1 MFETI
6 NKFQKLWRYS
16 KRGKKK
22 MVPGVILM
30 ILGSLIFATIPMIA
44 RNYIDGLSN
53 TSGVYDF
60 MITDLYYAIAG
71 LAVMVTA
78 WFVLYTT
85 GKTIVVDE
93 TSGKRMRDDLAEKV
107 SRISVATLEDRMPG
121 DTTAIMANDVP
132 VMVRAIHTDIPNFFV
147 HLALLF
153 FIVIMM
159 FLLSIQ
165 LTAIYL
171 LLLIVSYFVT
181 RKLGVR
187 MHRQMMIKQESMG
200 RLSGYFSDAIMSHSM
215 VKIYGLE
222 DKVIESFDSIDDVH
236 TGSYVRTSSAFSYV
250 EPLSRIVDNIGYLVT
265 AIIGS
270 MMIIDGYM
278 TFGAFF
284 AFISYTIIIGRP
296 LISFTDS
303 INRLQSASVSYDRI
317 LEFLD
322 EVEMPNESA
331 YDDID
336 TDSAK
341 GGIEFRDVSF
351 TYPDG
356 TKALRDV
363 CFSIEPGSMIS
374 IVGVEGSGKSTLS
387 DLLMGFRTASSGEV
401 LLDGNDIAEIKRSKL
416 RSVIGISSQ
425 DPYIFE
431 GTILYNLSQTAERED
446 IIMMSKLTGFD
457 SYVSK
462 LPRGYDTIVGGR
474 GHKLSSG
481 EIQLLSITRLL
492 LYDPKVMI
500 FDESTS
506 NMDQLTATTAFSSI
520 RDHLKDKTLIVVDN
534 TPLSVQYAD
543 KVVFLGKGTVID
555 AGTHSELMD
564 RNPAYVDMYRNM
576 VA

>member
-16 KRGKKK
+16 KRGKKR

-506 NMDQLTATTAFSSI
+506 NMDQLTAITAFSSI

>member
-16 KRGKKK
+16 KRGKKR

>member
-16 KRGKKK
+16 KRGKKR

-416 RSVIGISSQ
+416 RSVRGISSQ